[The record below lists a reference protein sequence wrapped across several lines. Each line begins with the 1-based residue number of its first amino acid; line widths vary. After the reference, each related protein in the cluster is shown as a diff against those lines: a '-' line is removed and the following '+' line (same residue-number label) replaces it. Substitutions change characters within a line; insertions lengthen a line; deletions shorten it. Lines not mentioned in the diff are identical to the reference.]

1 MSYKEVQKNK
11 KERRVKKERKLII
24 KGIFFGILLSTI
36 AVTINNSRKPKIEDY
51 IVYYAGEGQTITS
64 ICQEEYSS
72 ETIDK
77 IGMNT
82 LRYNC
87 IEEDKDGI
95 LKIGER
101 VLIPIYK
108 K

>member
-1 MSYKEVQKNK
+1 MSYKDVQKNK
-11 KERRVKKERKLII
+11 KERRIKKERKLII
-24 KGIFFGILLSTI
+24 KGIFFGVLLSTI
-36 AVTINNSRKPKIEDY
+36 AVTINNLRKPKIEDY
-51 IVYYAGEGQTITS
+51 MVYYAGEGQTITS

-72 ETIDK
+72 ETINK

-101 VLIPIYK
+101 VLIPVYEK
-108 K
+108 

>member
-1 MSYKEVQKNK
+1 MSYKELQKNK
-11 KERRVKKERKLII
+11 KERRTKKERKLVIMGVII
-24 KGIFFGILLSTI
+24 GILISVV
-36 AVTINNSRKPKIEDY
+36 AVEINNYKTPKIENY
-51 IVYYAGEGQTITS
+51 MVYYAEEGQTITS

-82 LRYNC
+82 LRHNC

-101 VLIPIYK
+101 VLIPVYTK
-108 K
+108 

>member
-1 MSYKEVQKNK
+1 MSYKELQKDK
-11 KERRVKKERKLII
+11 KERRTKKERKLVIMGVII
-24 KGIFFGILLSTI
+24 GILISV
-36 AVTINNSRKPKIEDY
+36 VTVEINNYKTPKIEDY
-51 IVYYAGEGQTITS
+51 MIYYAGEGQTITS

-82 LRYNC
+82 LRHNC

-101 VLIPIYK
+101 VLIPVYTK
-108 K
+108 

>member
-1 MSYKEVQKNK
+1 MSYKDVQKNK
-11 KERRVKKERKLII
+11 KERRIKKERKLII

-77 IGMNT
+77 IGMNN
-82 LRYNC
+82 LRANC

-101 VLIPIYK
+101 VLIPVYAK
-108 K
+108 

>member
-1 MSYKEVQKNK
+1 MSYKELQKNK

-36 AVTINNSRKPKIEDY
+36 TVTIHNAKKPKIEDY
-51 IVYYAGEGQTITS
+51 MIYYAGEGQTITS

-101 VLIPIYK
+101 VLIPVYTK
-108 K
+108 

>member
-1 MSYKEVQKNK
+1 MSYKELQKNK

-36 AVTINNSRKPKIEDY
+36 AVTINNCRKPKIEDY
-51 IVYYAGEGQTITS
+51 MVYYAGEGQTITS

-82 LRYNC
+82 LRNNC
-87 IEEDKDGI
+87 IEEVKDDV

-101 VLIPIYK
+101 VLIPIYEK
-108 K
+108 

>member
-36 AVTINNSRKPKIEDY
+36 AVTIHNSRTPKIADY
-51 IVYYAGEGQTITS
+51 MIVYADKNQTITS
-64 ICQEEYSS
+64 ICQESYSKK
-72 ETIDK
+72 TIDK

-82 LRYNC
+82 LRANC
-87 IEEDKDGI
+87 IEEVKDDV

-101 VLIPIYK
+101 VLVPVYVK
-108 K
+108 

>member
-51 IVYYAGEGQTITS
+51 MVYYAGEGQTITS

-82 LRYNC
+82 LRYNW

-95 LKIGER
+95 LKMGER
-101 VLIPIYK
+101 VLIPVYEK
-108 K
+108 

>member
-24 KGIFFGILLSTI
+24 KGIFFGVLLSIIT
-36 AVTINNSRKPKIEDY
+36 VKINNYKTPKIEDY
-51 IVYYAGEGQTITS
+51 MVYYAGEGQTITS

-95 LKIGER
+95 LKMGER
-101 VLIPIYK
+101 VLIPVYEK
-108 K
+108 

>member
-1 MSYKEVQKNK
+1 MSYKELQKDK
-11 KERRVKKERKLII
+11 KERRTKKERKLVIMGVII
-24 KGIFFGILLSTI
+24 GILISV
-36 AVTINNSRKPKIEDY
+36 VTIEIKNYKTPKIANY
-51 IVYYAGEGQTITS
+51 MIYYAEEGQTITS

-82 LRYNC
+82 LRHNC

-101 VLIPIYK
+101 VLIPVYTK
-108 K
+108 

>member
-1 MSYKEVQKNK
+1 MSYKELQKDK
-11 KERRVKKERKLII
+11 KERRTKKERKLVIMGVII
-24 KGIFFGILLSTI
+24 GILISV
-36 AVTINNSRKPKIEDY
+36 VTVEINNYKTPKIENY
-51 IVYYAGEGQTITS
+51 MIYYAGEGQTITS

-101 VLIPIYK
+101 VLIPVYEK
-108 K
+108 

>member
-82 LRYNC
+82 LRANC
-87 IEEDKDGI
+87 IEEVKDDV

-101 VLIPIYK
+101 VLIPVYAK
-108 K
+108 